1 METIKRSL
9 CSTCIHVNT
18 CTLTSNKVFI
28 WSCSEFEQE
37 EVAENKK
44 PTTTTTTI
52 KDFDVVKNKKEL
64 QLI

>member
-1 METIKRSL
+1 MDTYKRSL

-37 EVAENKK
+37 EESENK
-44 PTTTTTTI
+44 TSTTI
-52 KDFDVVKNKKEL
+52 INDFNAVKSKREL
-64 QLI
+64 ELI